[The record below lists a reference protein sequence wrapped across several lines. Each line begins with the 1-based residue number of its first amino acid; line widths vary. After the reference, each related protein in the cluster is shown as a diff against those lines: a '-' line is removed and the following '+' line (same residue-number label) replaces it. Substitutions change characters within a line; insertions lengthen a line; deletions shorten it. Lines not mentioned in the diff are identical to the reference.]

1 MTSAAADA
9 ATPVE
14 SEPRQVDAGLLA
26 RRRTRLALAT
36 MLTLVLGLGAVAVLA
51 TGRLYQSAQDRYVK
65 EAFPLRAAAH
75 NLVTDMLDEETAMR
89 GYVITADPSSLQPY
103 KVARPRTAADLANLT
118 RLTSRRPEIRT
129 QVQTVRQIVFE
140 LNGYFDRQVALV
152 SKGRNG
158 QLTAQANVLEGKSR
172 FDRFRAT
179 ADALGADADRIVA
192 DAKRSQRRTLWS
204 TLAIVL
210 ALGGAAAVIGTLLL
224 LRLPRLVEGLYR
236 SEQDARRRAERG
248 DRASRSL
255 AHVAEAVVL
264 VDTGGVV
271 RYWNPAAELS
281 FGVVEDDAI
290 DAPVARSI
298 PELAT
303 MEGELADR
311 STGSLAVERDGEV
324 RRFAVNESRFAEGRV
339 LVLRDVTDEH
349 RLERVRAD
357 FVATASHELRTPLA
371 AVYGAVRTLLRP
383 DRTPDVELD
392 HRLLTMIE
400 QESEH
405 LRGIVEQILV
415 SSQLDRGEARIATEP
430 CELRRLS
437 ESVLAS
443 MRVRESPKHTF
454 ALRSPDEV
462 FVEADPERLRQ
473 VLVNLLDNALK
484 YAPDGGPIEV
494 DVEQHDGTATIEV
507 ADHGIGIPADA
518 QARVFDKF
526 FRVDPDMRLGVGGS
540 GLGLYISRELVREMG
555 GELAVRAR
563 PGGGSVFTVELRRA

>member
-1 MTSAAADA
+1 M
-9 ATPVE
+9 
-14 SEPRQVDAGLLA
+14 LA
-26 RRRTRLALAT
+26 
-36 MLTLVLGLGAVAVLA
+36 LVLGLAAIAVLA
-51 TGRLYQSAQDRYVK
+51 AGRLYRGAQDRYVK

-75 NLVTDMLDEETAMR
+75 NLLADMLDEETAVR

-103 KVARPRTAADLANLT
+103 RVARPRTAVDLADLA
-118 RLTSRRPEIRT
+118 RLTTRRPEIRM

-152 SKGRNG
+152 ARGRSG

-192 DAKRSQRRTLWS
+192 GAERSQRRTLWS

-210 ALGGAAAVIGTLLL
+210 ALCSGAAAIGAVLL

-248 DRASRSL
+248 ERASRSL

-264 VDTGGVV
+264 IDAGGVV
-271 RYWNPAAELS
+271 RYWNPAAERS
-281 FGVVEDDAI
+281 FGVAEDEALN
-290 DAPVARSI
+290 APVARSL
-298 PELAT
+298 PELGT
-303 MEGELADR
+303 IEDDLAER
-311 STGSLAVERDGEV
+311 SAGNLGVQRDGDV
-324 RRFAVNESRFAEGRV
+324 RRFTVNESRFAEGRV

-371 AVYGAVRTLLRP
+371 AVYGAVRTLVRP
-383 DRTPDVELD
+383 DRAPDADLD
-392 HRLLTMIE
+392 HRLLEMIE
-400 QESEH
+400 QESER
-405 LRGIVEQILV
+405 LKGIVEQILV
-415 SSQLDRGEARIATEP
+415 SSQLDRGEVRVATRR
-430 CELRRLS
+430 CELRGLS

-443 MRVRESPKHTF
+443 MRVRGSSKHAF
-454 ALRSPDEV
+454 ALRAPDEI
-462 FVEADPERLRQ
+462 FVDADPERLRQ
-473 VLVNLLDNALK
+473 VLVNLLDNAVK
-484 YAPDGGPIEV
+484 YAPQGGPIEI
-494 DVEQHDGTATIEV
+494 DVREHDDTVTIEV
-507 ADHGIGIPADA
+507 TDEGIGIPQDA
-518 QARVFDKF
+518 QARIFEKF

-563 PGGGSVFTVELRRA
+563 PGGGSIFTVELPRAQPA

>member
-1 MTSAAADA
+1 M
-9 ATPVE
+9 
-14 SEPRQVDAGLLA
+14 SEPRQIDAGLLA
-26 RRRTRLALAT
+26 KRRTRLALAT
-36 MLTLVLGLGAVAVLA
+36 MLALVLGLAAIAVLA
-51 TGRLYQSAQDRYVK
+51 AGRLYRGGQDRYVK

-75 NLVTDMLDEETAMR
+75 DLLADMLDEETGVR

-103 KVARPRTAADLANLT
+103 KVARPRTAVDLADLARLT
-118 RLTSRRPEIRT
+118 RRRPEIRM
-129 QVQTVRQIVFE
+129 QVQTARQIVFE

-152 SKGRNG
+152 ARGRAG
-158 QLTAQANVLEGKSR
+158 QLTAQANVLEGTSR

-192 DAKRSQRRTLWS
+192 GAERSQRRTLWS

-210 ALGGAAAVIGTLLL
+210 ALCSAAAAIGTVLL

-248 DRASRSL
+248 ERASRSL

-264 VDTGGVV
+264 VDAGGDV
-271 RYWNPAAELS
+271 RYWNPAAERS
-281 FGVVEDDAI
+281 FGVAEAEALN
-290 DAPVARSI
+290 APVARSL

-303 MEGELADR
+303 IEVDLAER
-311 STGSLAVERDGEV
+311 SAGSLGIDRDGDV
-324 RRFAVNESRFAEGRV
+324 RRFTVNESRFAEGRV

-371 AVYGAVRTLLRP
+371 AVYGAVRTLLRRDRVP
-383 DRTPDVELD
+383 DADLD
-392 HRLLTMIE
+392 SRLLTMIE
-400 QESEH
+400 QESER
-405 LRGIVEQILV
+405 LKGIVEQILV
-415 SSQLDRGEARIATEP
+415 SSQLDRGEVRVAMRR
-430 CELRRLS
+430 CELRELS

-443 MRVRESPKHTF
+443 MRVGGSSKHTF
-454 ALRSPDEV
+454 VLRAPDEV
-462 FVEADPERLRQ
+462 VVEADPERLRR

-484 YAPDGGPIEV
+484 YTPDGGPIEL
-494 DVEQHDGTATIEV
+494 DVHQHDDSVTIEV
-507 ADHGIGIPADA
+507 ADEGIGIPQDA
-518 QARVFDKF
+518 QGRVFEKF

-540 GLGLYISRELVREMG
+540 GLGLYISQGLVREMG

-563 PGGGSVFTVELRRA
+563 PGGGSVFTVELPRAQPA